1 MEGNTYDQVSYSHLP
16 TTETHPDRLAVLARL
31 RGLNP
36 PPVDRA
42 RVLDLGAN
50 EGGCLI
56 PMALSLPHAEFTG
69 IDLAAAP
76 VERGNRVIGELGLTN
91 ARLIQMNLLD
101 ADASLGEFDYVI
113 AHGLYA
119 WTPEAVREKV
129 LAIASANLS
138 RTGIA
143 MVSYNTYPGAYER
156 TMLREMM
163 LFHADGA
170 AAGAAAGAME
180 PADRIRQAR
189 AILALMAQANP
200 EAKGIAKAI
209 AQEAERTLLR
219 RDSAIFHDYMS
230 DVYEPAYFRDF
241 VARAAR
247 HGLAYVEDA
256 SVIDTWNVSLTS
268 EAQEAVRQ
276 IAAGDR
282 VLHEQYLDL
291 LRVRHFRC
299 SLLCHNSAA
308 PRRDWVN
315 AQAAGMFAASSV
327 QETAP
332 GTFVSTIGV
341 RMETAHEG
349 VIEFLRRCRAR
360 WPEALPVAEQESDM
374 AVTLFQRGLIELRT
388 VPGLAKRAGDHPL
401 ASPLARYQVRK
412 GPTVSTLLHTAVE
425 IPHPAARE
433 FLTLLDGTRDRRT
446 LARES
451 SCSPDQVEQELEK
464 ASAHGLLLG

>member
-16 TTETHPDRLAVLARL
+16 TTETHPDRLAMLARL

-56 PMALSLPHAEFTG
+56 PMALSLPHAQFTG
-69 IDLAAAP
+69 IDFAAAP
-76 VERGNRVIGELGLTN
+76 VERGNNIIGELGLGN

-101 ADASLGEFDYVI
+101 VGASLGEFDYVI

-119 WTPEAVREKV
+119 WTPEAVRDKV

-156 TMLREMM
+156 TMLRDMM

-170 AAGAAAGAME
+170 VE

-189 AILALMAQANP
+189 AILALMARANP
-200 EAKGIAKAI
+200 EAKGIARTI

-230 DVYEPAYFRDF
+230 DVYQPVYFRDF
-241 VARAAR
+241 VAHAAR

-268 EAQEAVRQ
+268 E
-276 IAAGDR
+276 
-282 VLHEQYLDL
+282 
-291 LRVRHFRC
+291 
-299 SLLCHNSAA
+299 
-308 PRRDWVN
+308 
-315 AQAAGMFAASSV
+315 V
-327 QETAP
+327 Q
-332 GTFVSTIGV
+332 
-341 RMETAHEG
+341 
-349 VIEFLRRCRAR
+349 
-360 WPEALPVAEQESDM
+360 
-374 AVTLFQRGLIELRT
+374 
-388 VPGLAKRAGDHPL
+388 
-401 ASPLARYQVRK
+401 
-412 GPTVSTLLHTAVE
+412 
-425 IPHPAARE
+425 
-433 FLTLLDGTRDRRT
+433 
-446 LARES
+446 
-451 SCSPDQVEQELEK
+451 
-464 ASAHGLLLG
+464 

>member
-16 TTETHPDRLAVLARL
+16 TTETHPDRLAALARL

-56 PMALSLPHAEFTG
+56 PMALSLPHAQFTG

-76 VERGNRVIGELGLTN
+76 VERGNRVVAELGLGN

-101 ADASLGEFDYVI
+101 AGASLGEFDYVI

-119 WTPEAVREKV
+119 WTPEAVRDKV

-156 TMLREMM
+156 TMLRDMM

-170 AAGAAAGAME
+170 AE

-189 AILALMAQANP
+189 AILALMARANP
-200 EAKGIAKAI
+200 EAKGISKAV

-230 DVYEPAYFRDF
+230 DVYQPVYFRDF
-241 VARAAR
+241 VAHAAR

-256 SVIDTWNVSLTS
+256 SVIDTWNVSLTA
-268 EAQEAVRQ
+268 EAQESVRQ

-282 VLHEQYLDL
+282 ILREQYLDL

-299 SLLCHNSAA
+299 SLLCHDSAA
-308 PRRDWVN
+308 PRREWVN
-315 AQAAGMFAASSV
+315 ANAAEMFAASPV
-327 QETAP
+327 QETGP
-332 GTFVSTIGV
+332 GTFVSPIGV
-341 RMETAHEG
+341 RVETAHQD
-349 VIEFLRRCRAR
+349 VIEFLRRCLVR
-360 WPEALPVAEQESDM
+360 WPEALPIAGQEAEM
-374 AVTLFQRGLIELRT
+374 AVALFQRGLIEMRT
-388 VPGLAKRAGDHPL
+388 VPGLAKRAGDRPL
-401 ASPLARYQVRK
+401 ASPLARYQVLQ

-433 FLTLLDGTRDRRT
+433 FLKLLDGTRDRPA

-451 SCSPDQVEQELEK
+451 ACSLDQVDQELEK